1 MEIKLTM
8 FSYIGAIFIQ
18 GSVFAGFIVPPTD
31 LILASSYVRRT
42 YVGSRKDKIQLYT
55 GYLKHTIAYLHTLG
69 TERYLCFLR
78 YYECEHNNYQ
88 NLCVLVVLHL
98 KSVNMCWII
107 SSLCCVSLLRTMY

>member
-42 YVGSRKDKIQLYT
+42 YEGSKKNRFNCIWVT
-55 GYLKHTIAYLHTLG
+55 
-69 TERYLCFLR
+69 
-78 YYECEHNNYQ
+78 
-88 NLCVLVVLHL
+88 
-98 KSVNMCWII
+98 
-107 SSLCCVSLLRTMY
+107 